1 MSNQK
6 SHIAMY
12 KTHNITV
19 IKTCKMTNLHFRLEI
34 TKKTVDISS
43 NLWYDIV
50 KEESKVRYYLRFRRD
65 QIEIYK

>member
-19 IKTCKMTNLHFRLEI
+19 IKTRKMTNLHFRLEI
-34 TKKTVDISS
+34 TKKTIDISN
-43 NLWYDIV
+43 NLWYDIA
-50 KEESKVRYYLRFRRD
+50 KETKG
-65 QIEIYK
+65 